1 MSKKNIVVVGAG
13 FAGVA
18 AAKKLSRHFKKNPD
32 VLITLIDRHS
42 YQTYMTELHEVAAGR
57 VQPDAI

>member
-18 AAKKLSRHFKKNPD
+18 AAKKLSRHFKKKSGCLD
-32 VLITLIDRHS
+32 HLDR
-42 YQTYMTELHEVAAGR
+42 QTFLPNVHDRAA
-57 VQPDAI
+57 

>member
-32 VLITLIDRHS
+32 VLITLDR
-42 YQTYMTELHEVAAGR
+42 QTFLPNLYDRVA
-57 VQPDAI
+57 